1 MHVTATAGSAD
12 GARSARKRILRL
24 IAQRLFEALQRSRQ
38 RRALAA
44 LSDHQLHD
52 VGLTRVDFMRR
63 TAPLG
68 RSSDAND
75 SIVHAPQPFHGRR
88 AIRPQC
94 DGGHTDREE

>member
-12 GARSARKRILRL
+12 GARSARWPIFRL
-24 IAQRLFEALQRSRQ
+24 LAQRLFEALQRSRQ

-44 LSDHQLHD
+44 LSDHLLHD
-52 VGLTRVDFMRR
+52 VGLTRVDFMSR
-63 TAPLG
+63 TALFG

-75 SIVHAPQPFHGRR
+75 PAFC
-88 AIRPQC
+88 PQC